1 MNIVQP
7 ISALLIGYLFG
18 CFQTSYFISKKFG
31 NKDIREMGS
40 GNAGASN
47 VTSEMGWKLGILCGI
62 SDVLKAYF
70 PIQLV
75 LLIFPVSS
83 YQQVELMAITG
94 MGVILGHIYPFFM
107 NFHGGKGIACYI
119 GMLIAIDWKIGMV
132 TIIMLILITIITDY
146 ISIGA
151 ILLYLIVPTLAFYSG
166 NYSNIVIGCTFILLI
181 VGMIKHWINIQR
193 IINGTEKGLRSV
205 LRKDKNI

>member
-31 NKDIREMGS
+31 DKDIREMGS

-47 VTSEMGWKLGILCGI
+47 VTSEMGWKFGIPTGI
-62 SDVLKAYF
+62 SDVLKSYF

-107 NFHGGKGIACYI
+107 NFEIPQKELQ
-119 GMLIAIDWKIGMV
+119 MLPLHPGHANPTRKRLPRAAPAPRAPRAGLTRPDHSRDTRTSRRCPGHPNSSRSIPQTLRYRPTTATADLCRVKIV
-132 TIIMLILITIITDY
+132 
-146 ISIGA
+146 
-151 ILLYLIVPTLAFYSG
+151 
-166 NYSNIVIGCTFILLI
+166 
-181 VGMIKHWINIQR
+181 
-193 IINGTEKGLRSV
+193 
-205 LRKDKNI
+205 